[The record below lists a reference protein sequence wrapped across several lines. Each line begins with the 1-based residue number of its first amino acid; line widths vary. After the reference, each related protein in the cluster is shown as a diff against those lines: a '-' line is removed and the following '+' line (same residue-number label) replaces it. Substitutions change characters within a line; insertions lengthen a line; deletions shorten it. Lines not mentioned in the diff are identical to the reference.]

1 MKFYDFSEISEY
13 ISKIKKRNMIID
25 VLLDLFSK
33 LNPQELIVFIELS
46 LGKFNNFTKK
56 DLNIGLNTVYTSLKK
71 LFSGNIPKI
80 TDAVDFG
87 EWVKEIFIYNNKN
100 NPSSYNLMDI
110 YKEIESFKNLKKQ
123 GAMNLRIEKLNSV
136 YKNLSSIEAKY
147 FTKIVI
153 GEIRGGLKEGLFK
166 KALSKFYEIDEEK
179 LNELFLKSGSFR
191 NLIQNIKKK
200 DFKIEVLK
208 PIPMA
213 LAEKISNFE
222 EVFFENKKRVS
233 IEYKYDGIRVQVHKK
248 KDNIKFFSRNLN
260 DISQKLP
267 SLSLEIKEN
276 FKNLNEVILEGELI
290 GFNKRGEILPFQ
302 TLMSKIFREDKDEN
316 FNFKIFLFDILY
328 LDGKDLT
335 STPYLKRMEYLERI
349 KNRFNR
355 VKFLITDDINEA
367 KNFYD
372 QAIRD
377 GFEGIMIKD
386 LNGAYEGGKRGKLWL
401 KYKKIITLDLIIL
414 KAYWG
419 YGRRINWLSDY
430 MLYCLS
436 KDKNKFLPLGK
447 TFKGLSDKE
456 FEKITK
462 RLLNIK
468 IEDIDGGVRVKPEI
482 VVEVAF
488 EDIQKSK
495 KYESGYALRFARIL
509 RIRDDKLPY
518 EINTIEDVEE
528 IFKKLH
534 KEHYRFKWLLELVLM
549 Y

>member
-1 MKFYDFSEISEY
+1 MKFYDFSKISED
-13 ISKIKKRNMIID
+13 ISKIKKRNKILDI
-25 VLLDLFSK
+25 LLDIFSK
-33 LNPQELIVFIELS
+33 LDPQELIVFIELS
-46 LGKFNNFTKK
+46 LGKFENFTKK
-56 DLNIGLNTVYTSLKK
+56 DLNIGINTIYTSLKK
-71 LFSGNIPKI
+71 LFSSNIPKI
-80 TDAVDFG
+80 SDAEDFG

-123 GAMNLRIEKLNSV
+123 GAINLRIEKLNSI
-136 YKNLSSIEAKY
+136 YNNLSSIESKY
-147 FTKIVI
+147 FTKIVV
-153 GEIRGGLKEGLFK
+153 GEIRGGLKDGLFK
-166 KALSKFYEIDEEK
+166 KALSKFYKIDEEK

-191 NLIQNIKKK
+191 NLIENIKNK

-208 PIPMA
+208 PIPMV
-213 LAEKISNFE
+213 LAEKVSNLE
-222 EVFFENKKRVS
+222 EVFFENKKKVS

-248 KDNIKFFSRNLN
+248 KDSIKFFSRNLN
-260 DISQKLP
+260 EISKKLP
-267 SLSLEIKEN
+267 MLSLKIKEN
-276 FKNLNEVILEGELI
+276 FKNINEVILEGELI
-290 GFNKRGEILPFQ
+290 GFNNKKELLPFQ
-302 TLMSKIFREDKDEN
+302 ILMSKIFKEDKGEN

-328 LDGKDLT
+328 LNGKDLT
-335 STPYLKRMEYLERI
+335 STPFIKRMEYLEKVR
-349 KNRFNR
+349 NRFNR

-372 QAIRD
+372 QAIED

-386 LNGAYEGGKRGKLWL
+386 LNGVYEGGKRGKLWL
-401 KYKKIITLDLIIL
+401 KYKKIITLDLVIL

-462 RLLNIK
+462 RLLSIK

-495 KYESGYALRFARIL
+495 KYESGYALRFARIT
-509 RIRDDKLPY
+509 RIRDDKFSN
-518 EINTIEDVEE
+518 EINLIEDVEE

-534 KEHYRFKWLLELVLM
+534 KEHYRFI
-549 Y
+549 

>member
-1 MKFYDFSEISEY
+1 MKFYDFSRISEH
-13 ISKIKKRNMIID
+13 ISKIRKRNMIID
-25 VLLDLFSK
+25 ILLDLFSK
-33 LNPQELIVFIELS
+33 LDPRELIVFIELS

-56 DLNIGLNTVYTSLKK
+56 DLNIGINTIYTSLKK

-123 GAMNLRIEKLNSV
+123 GAINLRIEKLNSV

-213 LAEKISNFE
+213 LAEKIGNLE
-222 EVFFENKKRVS
+222 EVFFENKKKVS

-290 GFNKRGEILPFQ
+290 GFNRSGEILPFQ

-335 STPYLKRMEYLERI
+335 NTPYLKRMEHLERI
-349 KNRFNR
+349 KNSFNR
-355 VKFLITDDINEA
+355 VKFIITDDINEA

-386 LNGAYEGGKRGKLWL
+386 LNGVYEGGKRGKLWL

-436 KDKNKFLPLGK
+436 KDKNNFLPLGK

-456 FEKITK
+456 FENITK
-462 RLLNIK
+462 RLLSIK

-534 KEHYRFKWLLELVLM
+534 KEPYRFI
-549 Y
+549 

>member
-1 MKFYDFSEISEY
+1 MKFYDFSRISED
-13 ISKIKKRNMIID
+13 ISKIKKRNKILDI
-25 VLLDLFSK
+25 LLDIFSK
-33 LNPQELIVFIELS
+33 LDPQEIIVFIELS
-46 LGKFNNFTKK
+46 LGKFDNFTKR
-56 DLNIGLNTVYTSLKK
+56 DLNIGINTIYTSLKK

-80 TDAVDFG
+80 SDAEDFG

-110 YKEIESFKNLKKQ
+110 YKEIENFKNLKKQ
-123 GAMNLRIEKLNSV
+123 GAINLRIEKLNSI
-136 YKNLSSIEAKY
+136 YNNLSSIEAKY

-166 KALSKFYEIDEEK
+166 KALSKFYKTDEEK

-191 NLIQNIKKK
+191 NLIENIKNK

-208 PIPMA
+208 PIPMV
-213 LAEKISNFE
+213 LAEKVSNLE

-233 IEYKYDGIRVQVHKK
+233 IEYKYDGIRVQIHKK
-248 KDNIKFFSRNLN
+248 KDSIKFFSRNLN
-260 DISQKLP
+260 EISYKLP
-267 SLSLEIKEN
+267 SLGLEIKEN

-290 GFNKRGEILPFQ
+290 GYNKKKELLPFQ
-302 TLMSKIFREDKDEN
+302 TLMSKIFREDKGEN

-335 STPYLKRMEYLERI
+335 NTPYIKRMEYLEKVR
-349 KNRFNR
+349 NRFNR

-372 QAIRD
+372 QAIKD

-386 LNGAYEGGKRGKLWL
+386 LNGVYEGGKRGKLWL
-401 KYKKIITLDLIIL
+401 KYKKIITLDLVIL
-414 KAYWG
+414 EAFWG

-436 KDKNKFLPLGK
+436 KGKKKFLPLGK

-462 RLLNIK
+462 RLLSIK

-495 KYESGYALRFARIL
+495 KYESGFALRFARIL
-509 RIRDDKLPY
+509 RIRDDKLPN

-534 KEHYRFKWLLELVLM
+534 KDTYHFK
-549 Y
+549 